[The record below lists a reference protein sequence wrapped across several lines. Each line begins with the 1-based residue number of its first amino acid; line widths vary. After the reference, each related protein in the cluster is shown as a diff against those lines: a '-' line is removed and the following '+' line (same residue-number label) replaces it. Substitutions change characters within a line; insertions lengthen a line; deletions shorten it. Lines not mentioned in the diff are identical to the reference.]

1 MVAGGQE
8 GSPREWTALQV
19 REWTGCRG
27 GGSGTGTQGREE
39 TDVEA
44 HRGLGGSEAGKH
56 LQALGLE
63 VVGHR
68 WRKGSGRSQVEARR
82 SRREG
87 RETEHLEVWLKTRR

>member
-8 GSPREWTALQV
+8 GAQESGQPCRSG
-19 REWTGCRG
+19 RTGCRG
-27 GGSGTGTQGREE
+27 EGSGTGARREE

-44 HRGLGGSEAGKH
+44 HRGLGEVR
-56 LQALGLE
+56 LENIFRLWGLE

-82 SRREG
+82 SRR
-87 RETEHLEVWLKTRR
+87 